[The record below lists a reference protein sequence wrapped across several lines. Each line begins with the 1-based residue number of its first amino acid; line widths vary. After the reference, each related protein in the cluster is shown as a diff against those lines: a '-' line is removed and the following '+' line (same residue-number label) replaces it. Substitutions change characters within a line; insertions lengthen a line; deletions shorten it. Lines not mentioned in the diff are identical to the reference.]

1 MNKTPDYNLK
11 AVQNYNSKF
20 DRVAVNLPKGTK
32 EKIKELTGKS
42 CNAYISELVLADIE
56 RLENKPPQDASGAET
71 VSEIVKSAPA
81 AEAPQNVDLQALC
94 AVYSKD
100 TILSVAG
107 QLEIFQ
113 RYGEE
118 VMNKLVKYARAG
130 DH

>member
-11 AVQNYNSKF
+11 AVHNYNSKF

-56 RLENKPPQDASGAET
+56 RLENKEPQDASGAET
-71 VSEIVKSAPA
+71 GSETVKSTPV
-81 AEAPQNVDLQALC
+81 AEAPQNVDLQALFN
-94 AVYSKD
+94 AYGKD
-100 TILSVAG
+100 TILSVSG

-118 VMNKLVKYARAG
+118 VMNKLVKYARAAEL
-130 DH
+130 